1 MTSCSR
7 QRPTRSRRR
16 RKGRA
21 RDDVAENGAFLLRY
35 RRSETL
41 FTVAAAAGVAAKS
54 KTEEE

>member
-1 MTSCSR
+1 MTSCFR
-7 QRPTRSRRR
+7 QRPTRRRR

-21 RDDVAENGAFLLRY
+21 RDNVAENGAFLLRY

-41 FTVAAAAGVAAKS
+41 TVAAAAGVAAKS